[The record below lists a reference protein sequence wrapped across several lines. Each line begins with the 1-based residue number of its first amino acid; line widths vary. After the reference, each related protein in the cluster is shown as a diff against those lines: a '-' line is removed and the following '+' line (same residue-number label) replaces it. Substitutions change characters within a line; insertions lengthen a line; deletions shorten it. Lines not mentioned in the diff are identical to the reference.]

1 MQIGVFTKIY
11 VMRAYSRRRNSVAYS
26 AINLPLIALWPS
38 WLSYAVTY
46 LFIALVWANHHYL
59 MRYATEATPRL
70 LWFIFA
76 HFFDVAASRATFRR
90 AHPLLVIPAK
100 AGIQYSRDSGD
111 RTGRP
116 RRTGYPLSRGMTAC
130 YRAPPTRSDHD
141 PRRFTFRRPRFYSLF
156 RLRLQLIKLAAEG
169 NDKVQ
174 RFSALSS
181 H

>member
-100 AGIQYSRDSGD
+100 AGIQYSRATGD

-116 RRTGYPLSRGMTAC
+116 RRTGYPLPRGMPPC
-130 YRAPPTRSDHD
+130 YRPPPIPYTPDG
-141 PRRFTFRRPRFYSLF
+141 RRFNFLPQRFDTLF
-156 RLRLQLIKLAAEG
+156 R
-169 NDKVQ
+169 
-174 RFSALSS
+174 
-181 H
+181 